1 MSIITNRR
9 SFLFGASVAGFGIFA
24 QGRRG
29 WARGVG
35 PNETL
40 NIACIGVGGKGESDT
55 KQAGASRPDRGRVR
69 HRRDSPG
76 RDGRIA
82 TRKPRNTTTTA
93 SCCTSLIPRSTPSS
107 SRRPTT
113 RTPRPP

>member
-9 SFLFGASVAGFGIFA
+9 SFMYGASVAGFGIFA

-40 NIACIGVGGKGESDT
+40 NIACIGVGGKGSSDT
-55 KQAGASRPDRGRVR
+55 RDAARHGRIVAFVR
-69 HRRDSPG
+69 HRR
-76 RDGRIA
+76 
-82 TRKPRNTTTTA
+82 
-93 SCCTSLIPRSTPSS
+93 STPRFHGRQAQGSQEI
-107 SRRPTT
+107 
-113 RTPRPP
+113 